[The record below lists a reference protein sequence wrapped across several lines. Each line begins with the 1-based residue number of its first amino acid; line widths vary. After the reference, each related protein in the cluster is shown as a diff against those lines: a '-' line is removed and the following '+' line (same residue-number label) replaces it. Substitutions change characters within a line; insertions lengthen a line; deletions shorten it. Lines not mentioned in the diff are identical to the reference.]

1 MHFHLRSKH
10 VRYEIEGFPG
20 VEHFIFRH
28 ELVFFDELQV
38 EDVID
43 EAEEQVDLGDDDL
56 DEMHSLRRD
65 VLVQEALEQHERT
78 GQGRPELM
86 RNRHLI
92 VHDGLVS
99 VLLLEHLALQ
109 LQGLNML
116 RHVIKVDSGGL
127 LLEELD
133 AFHPDLSEPIL
144 AAS

>member
-1 MHFHLRSKH
+1 M
-10 VRYEIEGFPG
+10 
-20 VEHFIFRH
+20 
-28 ELVFFDELQV
+28 
-38 EDVID
+38 
-43 EAEEQVDLGDDDL
+43 GDDDL

-99 VLLLEHLALQ
+99 ILLLEHLALQ